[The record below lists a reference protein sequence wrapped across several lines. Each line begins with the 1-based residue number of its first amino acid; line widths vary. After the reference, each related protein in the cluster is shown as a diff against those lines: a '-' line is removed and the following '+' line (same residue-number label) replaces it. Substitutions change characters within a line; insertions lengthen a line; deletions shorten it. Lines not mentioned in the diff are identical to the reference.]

1 MRTGRRDQQGEAM
14 PAPYYS
20 FARRAWVAYVG
31 LWQGDFFTGAEG
43 VEAFADY
50 QHALQASRFLARRA
64 GRTKLL
70 AVPCLEERTDE
81 CPLSPADGKRLRVSS
96 PSVEGV
102 HARRGYDAAELAQRA
117 ENRERPRALT
127 EGRVVARQ
135 WRSLVRVSEEVG
147 HEA

>member
-81 CPLSPADGKRLRVSS
+81 ARSVPPTGRGSGCRRHQSKVYMLGGATTQPSWRKERRTVSGLELS
-96 PSVEGV
+96 
-102 HARRGYDAAELAQRA
+102 RRAAWWTDNGDR
-117 ENRERPRALT
+117 
-127 EGRVVARQ
+127 
-135 WRSLVRVSEEVG
+135 W
-147 HEA
+147 